1 MVTDGPGASTEI
13 IESQIVEDKVGK
25 VDDIRYLDS
34 SQIVQNFDSI
44 TTHNCYHIVYRSL
57 RNQTPALLFVR
68 MDPTMWTSVR
78 LFVVPNLLF
87 IRLEH
92 VTRV

>member
-1 MVTDGPGASTEI
+1 VVPLVTDGPGATTEI

-68 MDPTMWTSVR
+68 MDP
-78 LFVVPNLLF
+78 FVVPNLLF